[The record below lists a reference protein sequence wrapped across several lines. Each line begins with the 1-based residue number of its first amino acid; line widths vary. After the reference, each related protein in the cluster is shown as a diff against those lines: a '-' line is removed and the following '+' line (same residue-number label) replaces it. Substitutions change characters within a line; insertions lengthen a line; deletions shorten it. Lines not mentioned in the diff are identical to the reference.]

1 MLEKSDT
8 SFLRI
13 VDLRVERNCKSNLVQ
28 TCLFPR
34 NVWISSRMFLLK
46 YSQGCGPKE
55 LSPGPG
61 SPLSLRQ
68 LSPGAVVAVWCG
80 GGEPGLWSRFRGS
93 NPASPLPSC
102 ADWPSEWASLWPR
115 CSSTEM
121 RMMGIVWINWADLR
135 QRLEQCLLHT
145 EVSERSSA
153 VIQLLLSAS
162 YYSSFGSIIVW
173 FLKIDWKNHPI
184 FTVSSH
190 RLENLVT
197 WKVQMFCFFCF
208 AFLKF

>member
-1 MLEKSDT
+1 MFEKSDT
-8 SFLRI
+8 SFLRT

-46 YSQGCGPKE
+46 PSQGCGPRE
-55 LSPGPG
+55 LSLGPV

-68 LSPGAVVAVWCG
+68 LSPGAVVAVWCR

-93 NPASPLPSC
+93 NPASPLSSC
-102 ADWPSEWASLWPR
+102 ANWPSEWASLWPR

-121 RMMGIVWINWADLR
+121 RMMGIVRRINWADLW

-145 EVSERSSA
+145 EVRE
-153 VIQLLLSAS
+153 VLLLLF
-162 YYSSFGSIIVW
+162 SFSFQPLISVV
-173 FLKIDWKNHPI
+173 LD
-184 FTVSSH
+184 
-190 RLENLVT
+190 
-197 WKVQMFCFFCF
+197 Q
-208 AFLKF
+208 